1 MNQYTFEGRTLQS
14 NLEPAI
20 LDRIAGLT
28 IAYRTSVGSKELAR
42 QGAFI
47 KGFVAGLEAAKLITR
62 EEAQEVYQFFVQ
74 SGES

>member
-28 IAYRTSVGSKELAR
+28 IAYRTISSAKELIHQSAL
-42 QGAFI
+42 I
-47 KGFVAGLEAAKLITR
+47 KGFIAGLEAAKLITM
-62 EEAQEVYQFFVQ
+62 EEAQEIFTFFV
-74 SGES
+74 ESK